1 MTTKSRN
8 VTVAE
13 GAFFAL
19 EGFFLLVSVG
29 LIVMAI
35 AFGWATTLMLG
46 FLNLILWGMNL
57 FMTIARR
64 RRRRLAHEAR
74 MAQMR
79 AIRNL
84 SHTGDW
90 E

>member
-1 MTTKSRN
+1 MTKSRN

-13 GAFFAL
+13 GAFFVL

-46 FLNLILWGMNL
+46 FLNLFLWGMNL

-64 RRRRLAHEAR
+64 RRRLAHEAR
-74 MAQMR
+74 MAQIN